1 MNEHIREISQLDR
14 LVHEPARLQ
23 ILMFLQEVEEA
34 DFLYLQREGGFTQG
48 NLSGHL
54 SKLEDAGYI
63 RIRKMFKGKMPL
75 TVCRLTVAGE
85 KALSAYC
92 EQIRNIMQ
100 ERRKS
105 EQSKGA

>member
-1 MNEHIREISQLDR
+1 MNERIREISQLDR
-14 LVHEPARLQ
+14 LIHEPARLQ

-34 DFLYLQREGGFTQG
+34 DFLYLQREGGFSTG

-75 TVCRLTVAGE
+75 TVCRLTAAGE
-85 KALSAYC
+85 KALRAYC
-92 EQIRNIMQ
+92 EQMAGIVQ
-100 ERRKS
+100 EPRK
-105 EQSKGA
+105 A